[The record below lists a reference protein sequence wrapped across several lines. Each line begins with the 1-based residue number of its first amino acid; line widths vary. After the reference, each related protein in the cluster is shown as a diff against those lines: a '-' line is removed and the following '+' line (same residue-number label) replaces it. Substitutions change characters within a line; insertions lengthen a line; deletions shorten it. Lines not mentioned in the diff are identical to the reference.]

1 MGRPSKFNTK
11 ICNAICTKIAEGKSV
26 RSICSEKKM
35 PARRTVMNWLQQH
48 EEFQVQY
55 TRACELRA
63 AFWAEEIIEIAD
75 DSTND
80 FMERKRKDGSVET
93 VPDHENVQRSKLRVD
108 SRKWLMSKLVPK
120 KYGDKLQHTGPEG
133 DEPIQAK
140 HILDFSEL
148 TNEQL
153 RQLKVLAA
161 CIGSGAG
168 ES

>member
-1 MGRPSKFNTK
+1 MARPSIFSEK
-11 ICNAICTKIAEGKSV
+11 ICNAICAKIAKGKSL
-26 RSICSEKKM
+26 RSICSEKNM
-35 PARRTVMNWLQQH
+35 PSKSVVMLWLQKH
-48 EEFQVQY
+48 EAFQIQY
-55 TRACELRA
+55 ARACELRA

-80 FMERKRKDGSVET
+80 FMERKRKDGTIET

-140 HILDFSEL
+140 HTFDFSGL
-148 TNEQL
+148 TVEQL
-153 RQLKVLAA
+153 HQLRDLAA
-161 CIGSGAG
+161 SISGGADGS
-168 ES
+168 